1 MNNKKQKMQCDSVV
15 ECKATASL
23 AKEVEA
29 DKDKKDKSLKELL
42 EHGKTKDK
50 Q

>member
-1 MNNKKQKMQCDSVV
+1 MQCDSVV
-15 ECKATASL
+15 ECKATAAL

-29 DKDKKDKSLKELL
+29 DKDKEDKSLKELL
-42 EHGKTKDK
+42 QDGKAEDK